1 MKLGTGNKSLP
12 RRAAEDVAR
21 AMEKAVQSLADKHGV
36 DLNEVA
42 RENDAAADA
51 VDESQAFGVDP
62 LSAASSS
69 GPLDD
74 PLSSKSPTDDPLSR
88 WIPRFVGLL

>member
-36 DLNEVA
+36 DLHEVA
-42 RENDAAADA
+42 KENDAAADA
-51 VDESQAFGVDP
+51 AAAAAAAAGNPPIPPAGNKMNVQTKLVQTY
-62 LSAASSS
+62 SAR
-69 GPLDD
+69 
-74 PLSSKSPTDDPLSR
+74 TR
-88 WIPRFVGLL
+88 TN

>member
-12 RRAAEDVAR
+12 QRAAEDVAR
-21 AMEKAVQSLADKHGV
+21 AMEKAVQSLADIHGV

-51 VDESQAFGVDP
+51 
-62 LSAASSS
+62 AAAAAAAA
-69 GPLDD
+69 GNP
-74 PLSSKSPTDDPLSR
+74 PVPPAGNNINVRTHCARARTTSKYTHSR
-88 WIPRFVGLL
+88 TFV